1 MGLVLGPPR
10 PMAPMRVAVIGGGIA
25 GCGAAWSLAAAGHD
39 VHIFESEPRLG
50 GNAKTHEWAGSGGA
64 ISGLS
69 VLAWPAAYF
78 RNYQALLRTL
88 GVPTELAK
96 VRFFLGVEQP
106 GGGGLRGVFAH
117 GRPSE
122 LRERYSA
129 DLRRWER
136 LVGFISRVNDV
147 CSCRVCRRGQVAP
160 PFLPSRAP
168 VAQQDP
174 HHQQLR
180 QAAGHLLTLPANV
193 VAGGGPVVLRR
204 LARQP
209 PQPHPALAD
218 GKALRHLP
226 LLLARGLHR
235 RPLLL
240 LPHDGAGQ
248 PPRDDRAGP
257 GGYFHAEGWRRAR
270 YLERCAHRPLVPL
283 LRLARYTQSYDCTRT
298 CNFV

>member
-1 MGLVLGPPR
+1 
-10 PMAPMRVAVIGGGIA
+10 MRVAVIGGGIA
-25 GCGAAWSLAAAGHD
+25 GCGAAWSLAAAGYD
-39 VHIFESEPRLG
+39 VHMFEAAERLG

-69 VLAWPAAYF
+69 VLAWPPAYF

-96 VRFFLGVEQP
+96 VRFFIGVEQP
-106 GGGGLRGVFAH
+106 GGGGLGVFAH

-147 CSCRVCRRGQVAP
+147 CSCRACRRGQVVPPPSLPAP
-160 PFLPSRAP
+160 HPCPPAGPRTP
-168 VAQQDP
+168 P
-174 HHQQLR
+174 LR
-180 QAAGHLLTLPANV
+180 PGAGTGHLTLPAN

-209 PQPHPALAD
+209 PKPHPALVD
-218 GKALRHLP
+218 GQALRHLA

-240 LPHDGAGQ
+240 LPHDGA
-248 PPRDDRAGP
+248 R
-257 GGYFHAEGWRRAR
+257 
-270 YLERCAHRPLVPL
+270 
-283 LRLARYTQSYDCTRT
+283 
-298 CNFV
+298 